1 MYKIFVLLFCAFAL
15 LGVTS
20 CQEHLDID
28 NHVKSQDTN
37 ASASR
42 IEEIIQQARQGKAE
56 AYEAL
61 AMCYREGDGVRQS
74 NLNMMTMYML
84 SCRKKGKDIAEFIEV
99 LDENHPIRLLIDV
112 LDNPRI
118 ENAPQ
123 ESVKKLRSVSPADAL
138 IYDAIYALECKNDP
152 TASEELLKEAVNK
165 GSDMACLIQLALYK
179 HLGYNDK
186 YEYCLYEYADRLPVI
201 NIVLGDLCMKDS
213 CEGHFQQA
221 VKYYKIAD
229 NHGMLTPRG
238 ARNLSAAYRMLE
250 SEGKMKC
257 NSKEMERLT
266 VLAQ

>member
-1 MYKIFVLLFCAFAL
+1 
-15 LGVTS
+15 
-20 CQEHLDID
+20 
-28 NHVKSQDTN
+28 
-37 ASASR
+37 
-42 IEEIIQQARQGKAE
+42 
-56 AYEAL
+56 
-61 AMCYREGDGVRQS
+61 MCYREGDGVRQS

-84 SCRKKGKDIAEFIEV
+84 SCRKKGKDIAEFIEA
-99 LDENHPIRLLIDV
+99 LDESHPIRLLIDV
-112 LDNPRI
+112 LNNPRI

-123 ESVKKLRSVSPADAL
+123 ESVKKLRSVSPTDAL

-152 TASEELLKEAVNK
+152 TASEELLREAVNK

-186 YEYCLYEYADRLPVI
+186 YEYADRFPVI
-201 NIVLGDLCMKDS
+201 NIALGDLCMKDS

-221 VKYYKIAD
+221 IKYYKIAD